1 MGGEDHVSAVERV
14 SLADPRPLTSE
25 ERDLLDFLVESPTS
39 SEELRKQVATARVV
53 GVCSCGCPSV
63 WLEVEDDDQR
73 GSRTESFPITA
84 RQGRT
89 EVTLHIVQ
97 GRLHELEI
105 WAGGYGVRPRVDV
118 TKLEYASG

>member
-1 MGGEDHVSAVERV
+1 VSSA
-14 SLADPRPLTSE
+14 SAAADAL
-25 ERDLLDFLVESPTS
+25 
-39 SEELRKQVATARVV
+39 Q
-53 GVCSCGCPSV
+53 CGWRSKTTIS
-63 WLEVEDDDQR
+63 R